1 MSKRLVRDQGN
12 KVIAGVCSGLGN
24 YFNID
29 PVLVRVAFVL
39 AVIMFGFGF
48 VPYILLWIFMPKN

>member
-1 MSKRLVRDQGN
+1 MSKRLVRDQSN

-24 YFNID
+24 YFNVD

-39 AVIMFGFGF
+39 AVIAFVALVFFHSRFFGGELF
-48 VPYILLWIFMPKN
+48 